1 MIAHFFRW
9 MYPKNVNLMKT
20 LFKICRHYLESNKLW
35 YWPKKIGALKK
46 KKIVWSSDLQ
56 WTMM

>member
-1 MIAHFFRW
+1 MIHDCTFLSLDVSKEHQFNEEA
-9 MYPKNVNLMKT
+9 VQNLQ
-20 LFKICRHYLESNKLW
+20 HYLESNELW

-56 WTMM
+56 WI